1 MGQTVYGDLL
11 FVINFSMDFLCFYIV
26 CHLSR
31 IRLHLLRAAIASAF
45 GGIYAVAAL
54 LVDCTGVLALAIDL
68 SVMVLICAVALG
80 RESILANTLLYGAI
94 SAILGGSMTALYS
107 IFNRICADRG
117 YGADSDGLSV
127 WTFALLAAAGAA
139 ATLVGG
145 RRMRMRVATGRAE
158 VIVTTERG
166 SVSMRGFT
174 DSGNLLIDPL
184 GGRAV
189 ILCELEAVRSIFSE
203 ELCAIWESGNISSAA
218 SLAPELAA
226 MLRFVPADGALIGD
240 STVLAA
246 VRPKSVRIL
255 QDEKSVEADV
265 LLAPLPR
272 RLSAG
277 EAKAI
282 LPAGLI

>member
-26 CHLSR
+26 CRLCR
-31 IRLHLLRAAIASAF
+31 IRLQLLRTAVASAI
-45 GGIYAVAAL
+45 GGIYAVLAL
-54 LVDCTGVLALAIDL
+54 FIDCHGVLALAIDVC
-68 SVMVLICAVALG
+68 VMALICVVAMG
-80 RESILANTLLYGAI
+80 KESILKNTLLYCGV
-94 SAILGGSMTALYS
+94 SAVLGGIMTALYS
-107 IFNRICADRG
+107 LLNRVCAEGG
-117 YGADSDGLSV
+117 YVADSDGLSV

-145 RRMRMRVATGRAE
+145 GRMRMRVATGSAE

-189 ILCELEAVRSIFSE
+189 ILCELDAVRPIFSE
-203 ELCAIWESGNISSAA
+203 ELCEVWESGNISSAA
-218 SLAPELAA
+218 SLAPELASA
-226 MLRFVPADGALIGD
+226 LRFVPADGALAGN
-240 STVLAA
+240 SAVLAA
-246 VRPKSVRIL
+246 VRPNSVRIL

-277 EAKAI
+277 TAKAI

>member
-1 MGQTVYGDLL
+1 M
-11 FVINFSMDFLCFYIV
+11 
-26 CHLSR
+26 
-31 IRLHLLRAAIASAF
+31 AF
-45 GGIYAVAAL
+45 ICVVA
-54 LVDCTGVLALAIDL
+54 
-68 SVMVLICAVALG
+68 M
-80 RESILANTLLYGAI
+80 RKESILKNTLLYCGV
-94 SAILGGSMTALYS
+94 SAVLGGIMTALYS
-107 IFNRICADRG
+107 LLNRVCAEGG
-117 YGADSDGLSV
+117 YVADSDGLSV
-127 WTFALLAAAGAA
+127 WTFALLAAASAA

-145 RRMRMRVATGRAE
+145 GRMRMRVATGSAE

-189 ILCELEAVRSIFSE
+189 ILCELDAVRPIFSE
-203 ELCAIWESGNISSAA
+203 ELCEVWESGNISSAA
-218 SLAPELAA
+218 SLAPELASA
-226 MLRFVPADGALIGD
+226 LRFVPADGALAGN
-240 STVLAA
+240 SAVLAA
-246 VRPKSVRIL
+246 VRPNSVRIL

-277 EAKAI
+277 TAKAI